1 MNANTIPPEI
11 LLARKKWAYYK
22 EAYAKSI
29 QSIPD
34 GMLTDNK
41 AREIKAEQAGM
52 SIGSIEKFLSQ
63 ASMYLIDHL
72 DSPDRKYFRWRRAVT
87 FSKDVA
93 GNRVVISFKGGAP
106 TAERQPRTYSAGVGI
121 AGAVAVTENT
131 KITKHKPVTLDEP
144 GGWGPVGT
152 DWQQP
157 FEDFVVND
165 GDAVLDITD
174 CRLGPEDIQYIKAT
188 CSMLTGLTI
197 LVLEEK
203 HVVIKRG
210 I

>member
-1 MNANTIPPEI
+1 MNANIPQDI

-34 GMLTDNK
+34 GMLADNK

-72 DSPDRKYFRWRRAVT
+72 DTPERKYFKWRRAVT

-93 GNRVVISFKGGAP
+93 GNRVVISFKGGAL
-106 TAERQPRTYSAGVGI
+106 TAERQSRTYSAGVGI
-121 AGAVAVTENT
+121 AGAVTVTENT
-131 KITKHKPVTLDEP
+131 KITKHKPLTLDEP

-197 LVLEEK
+197 LLLNEK
-203 HVVIKRG
+203 QVKIKRG
-210 I
+210 A

>member
-1 MNANTIPPEI
+1 MNANNTIPPEI

-29 QSIPD
+29 QAIPD

-41 AREIKAEQAGM
+41 AREIKADVAGM

-72 DSPDRKYFRWRRAVT
+72 DTPDRKYFRWRRAVT

-93 GNRVVISFKGGAP
+93 GNRVVISFKGGVP
-106 TAERQPRTYSAGVGI
+106 AERVQRTYSAGVGI
-121 AGAVAVTENT
+121 AGAVAVTEDT
-131 KITKHKPVTLDEP
+131 RIAKHKPKSLDEP

-152 DWQQP
+152 DWQGP
-157 FEDFVVND
+157 FEEFVVND
-165 GDAVLDITD
+165 GDAMLDITD
-174 CRLGPEDIQYIKAT
+174 CRLSPEDMQYIKAT

-210 I
+210 V